1 MIKNIVFS
9 LIPAKKKSHRLKNK
23 NFFIYKGMP
32 IYLRVVRQSLMSK
45 LITTT
50 YVSSNADLI
59 LKNSFKLGAVP
70 IKRPEYLCKKISLA
84 DDVILHF
91 IKTLSINIISKN
103 PTLIY
108 LQPTSIKRKTQHID
122 QAIKLFFSSKA
133 KVLISVKKFNNNVL
147 KGFLKKNIFI
157 EPVFKKFT
165 HSNDQTLPSFYLQ
178 NGAIYI
184 FKVKDFLIKKKIPN
198 YKIVPFIMNDDDSFD
213 LNTIQD
219 LKNI

>member
-1 MIKNIVFS
+1 
-9 LIPAKKKSHRLKNK
+9 
-23 NFFIYKGMP
+23 MP
-32 IYLRVVRQSLMSK
+32 IYLRAVRQSLISK

-59 LKNSFKLGAVP
+59 LKKSFKLGAVP

-157 EPVFKKFT
+157 EPVLKKFT

-213 LNTIQD
+213 LNTTQD

>member
-1 MIKNIVFS
+1 
-9 LIPAKKKSHRLKNK
+9 
-23 NFFIYKGMP
+23 MP

-108 LQPTSIKRKTQHID
+108 LQPTSIKRKTQHMD